1 MAIVIVAGLEYI
13 NKNKRMALSPSE
25 KDLESGKAKELMR
38 MAVLRRPQ
46 SIESIKRSFFINNSK
61 VQDFVRH
68 IKYPFSEAAEKEEGQ
83 LITNVHELKKASKE
97 LQGLQV
103 KGKDIFLKR
112 NHRHSK
118 HKQELRVQRSNLQLE
133 PPSET

>member
-1 MAIVIVAGLEYI
+1 MAV
-13 NKNKRMALSPSE
+13 SPCE
-25 KDLESGKAKELMR
+25 KDLQSCKAKELMK
-38 MAVLRRPQ
+38 MALLKRPQ

-68 IKYPFSEAAEKEEGQ
+68 IKHPFSHAAPHEEGQ
-83 LITNVHELKKASKE
+83 LITNINEMKKASQD

-112 NHRHSK
+112 NSK
-118 HKQELRVQRSNLQLE
+118 HTKYKQ
-133 PPSET
+133 